1 MIIWFCMLMF
11 TVIYSLVFG
20 NIVQKDVPIE
30 GKLTL
35 VVFIIGLCTLLT
47 TERFKESIT
56 LEYLVSKELGIEMK
70 NDETVDKWIQN
81 RIKRT
86 KVEIELKAAEEKI
99 QEKYDTNK
107 Q

>member
-1 MIIWFCMLMF
+1 MLMF
-11 TVIYSLVFG
+11 TIICSLVFG
-20 NIVQKDVPIE
+20 NIVQKDVPAE
-30 GKLTL
+30 GKSTL
-35 VVFIIGLCTLLT
+35 VVFIIGLCALLT
-47 TERFKESIT
+47 TEKFKESIT

-99 QEKYDTNK
+99 HEKYDTNK